1 MAGPLWPGHC
11 FLPVWI
17 RSPFLT
23 GTTPMLFGLIDRTTS
38 ATSLKGALD
47 KSVERSRGIA
57 DRVSKATVGNG
68 DGFALESKT
77 GTAQANLN
85 PVNVED
91 EMMALADEQIRFLA
105 TTRLLEKTY
114 ASLRSAIKSGG
125 NG

>member
-1 MAGPLWPGHC
+1 MAGPGWPGHC
-11 FLPVWI
+11 FLPGWI
-17 RSPFLT
+17 RSPFHT
-23 GTTPMLFGLIDRTTS
+23 GKTQMLFGLIDRTTS

-57 DRVSKATVGNG
+57 DRVAKATVGNA
-68 DGFALESKT
+68 DGFALEAKA

-91 EMMALADEQIRFLA
+91 EMTALADEQVRFLA
-105 TTRLLEKTY
+105 AARLLEKTY
-114 ASLRSAIKSGG
+114 ASLRTAIKGGG